1 MTTATTPSAMTTF
14 LAQEAEKEL
23 VRISTA
29 GSVDDGKSTL
39 IGRLLHDT
47 ANIHEDTWEQVTRD
61 SATHRGGDQIDLAL
75 LTDGLKSEREQGIT
89 IDVAYRYF
97 ATARRKFIL
106 ADTPG
111 HEQYTRNMATGAST
125 ANIAVVLVDARK
137 GLRPQSKRHAF
148 IAALLGIPHMIVAV
162 NKMDLVDWDQDVFD
176 NICREFADY
185 AARLAVKDLRFIP
198 ISALLGDN
206 VVQESS
212 HTPWYQG
219 ETLLHMLEHLY
230 VAGDRNLVDLR
241 FPVQY
246 VIRPNQDFRGYAG
259 PVLSGIVR
267 PGSEVRVLPSN
278 QIAYVEK
285 IHSFDGELDQAFP
298 PMSVTLTLDR
308 DIDVGRGD
316 VIVHPHN
323 LPQQNDQFEA
333 MCVWMD
339 EMPLDLETRYLL
351 KHNCS
356 DGAVMISQLRYRLN
370 VETLQREKSD
380 HLAVN
385 EIGRL
390 VFQSSAPLSFDSYQK
405 NRETGHFVLIHPM
418 THRTVAAGMII
429 DREPAR
435 NLPATMPV
443 TRAAEPRAGV
453 RGKGV
458 SAAEKRQRAGTA
470 PVTLWLTGLVGSG
483 KQPVADALERA
494 LFDAGR
500 WVTVL
505 DGKTLRRGLSRELG
519 FTTAGVAENL
529 RRAAETARLF
539 NDNGMSVI
547 ASFVSPLQQ
556 LREQVKQIVGP
567 DRFIEVHVDASLAGC
582 EARDQERL
590 YESARRGWVKNLAGV
605 DQVYEPPTTPAVHL
619 DMDQMAVGAAVAK
632 VLRYLT
638 DFDKSTPNP

>member
-1 MTTATTPSAMTTF
+1 MTTAPQTAMTTF
-14 LAQEAEKEL
+14 LQQEAGKEL
-23 VRISTA
+23 IRISTA

-61 SATHRGGDQIDLAL
+61 SATHRGGDQIDFAL

-148 IAALLGIPHMIVAV
+148 IASLLGIPHMIVAV
-162 NKMDLVDWDQDVFD
+162 NKMDLVDWDEAVF
-176 NICREFADY
+176 NEICKEFTDY
-185 AARLAVKDLRFIP
+185 AARLSIKDLRFIP
-198 ISALLGDN
+198 MSALLGDN
-206 VVQESS
+206 VVQPSEN
-212 HTPWYQG
+212 TPWYQG

-259 PVLSGIVR
+259 PVLSGMVR
-267 PGSEVRVLPSN
+267 PGGEVRVLPSN
-278 QIAYVEK
+278 QIAYVQK
-285 IHSFDGELDQAFP
+285 IHSFDGPLEEAFP

-308 DIDVGRGD
+308 EVDVSRGD
-316 VIVHPHN
+316 MLVHTHN
-323 LPQQNDQFEA
+323 LPRRANQFEA

-339 EMPLDLETRYLL
+339 DMPLDRETRYLL
-351 KHNCS
+351 KHTCS
-356 DGAVMISQLRYRLN
+356 EGSVMVSDLRYRLN
-370 VETLQREKSD
+370 VESLKRESAES
-380 HLAVN
+380 LAVN

-390 VFQSSAPLSFDSYQK
+390 VLHSDREICFDSYEK
-405 NRETGHFVLIHPM
+405 NRETGHFVLIHPL

-429 DREPAR
+429 NREPEAK
-435 NLPATMPV
+435 LPATMPV
-443 TRAAEPRAGV
+443 TRAAEPRPALRRGGV
-453 RGKGV
+453 PV
-458 SAAEKRQRAGTA
+458 AEKQARAALA
-470 PVTLWLTGLVGSG
+470 PITLWLTGLVGSG
-483 KQPVADALERA
+483 KQKVALGLERA

-519 FTTAGVAENL
+519 FTNAGVAENL

-539 NDNGMSVI
+539 NDTGVTVV
-547 ASFVSPLQQ
+547 AAFVSPLQP
-556 LREQVKQIVGP
+556 LRAQVQQIVGP
-567 DRFIEVHVDASLAGC
+567 ERFIEVHVDAGLASC
-582 EARDQERL
+582 EARDEEQL
-590 YESARRGWVKNLAGV
+590 YQGARRGWVTNLAGI
-605 DQVYEPPTTPAVHL
+605 DQVYEPPTSPAVHL
-619 DMDQMAVGAAVAK
+619 DMDRLTTREAVQT
-632 VLRYLT
+632 VLTYLHNLDT
-638 DFDKSTPNP
+638 EKTP